1 MCVGVESC
9 DMWYQKVCSFKIFM
23 HIQNLTVS
31 ITVLPECYLL
41 YGTHAGS
48 MTVEQAGPASGSAT
62 SPSSSVQVP
71 FSGL

>member
-1 MCVGVESC
+1 MQSV
-9 DMWYQKVCSFKIFM
+9 FM
-23 HIQNLTVS
+23 S
-31 ITVLPECYLL
+31 VLLDYHLL
-41 YGTHAGS
+41 YGTQAGS